1 MDQHPPPPPPP
12 PAPSSGYGSAAGGR
26 PGLVTAAAI
35 LLFIAGGFSLLGAL
49 ILLTASSVA
58 AFLSVIGILI
68 LAVGA
73 VEVYAGVQVLALK
86 ERGRILGVV
95 LASIGLVFQ
104 LLSIGRAAGSSIVGI
119 GIDVFIIWALAT
131 NSQHFAP

>member
-1 MDQHPPPPPPP
+1 MDQYPPPPPPP
-12 PAPSSGYGSAAGGR
+12 PAPSSGYGSAGRR
-26 PGLVTAAAI
+26 PGVVTAAAV
-35 LLFIAGGFSLLGAL
+35 LLFIAGGFSLLGAF

-58 AFLSVIGILI
+58 AFLSVIGILL

-73 VEVYAGVQVLALK
+73 VEVYAGVQVLALT

-104 LLSIGRAAGSSIVGI
+104 LLSIGRATGSSIVGI
-119 GIDVFIIWALAT
+119 GIDAFIIWALVT